1 MKMVISMKS
10 IQTSVRHEILVNKS
24 LFIGHL
30 IPVRSKDEAMKAY
43 RRIKDE
49 HTDATHHCYAFVIGQ
64 SQNEQKY
71 FDDGEPTRTAGLPMI
86 EVLLKNELTDVLAVS
101 VRYYGG
107 IKLGAGGLARAYG
120 KSISE
125 TLEEAKFVWLREFQL
140 LKVTIPF
147 DLIGAVEQPLRDRHT
162 LVNTEY
168 DESVHYFVQLA
179 TDDVK
184 AFRTWIGDQT
194 SGVASIQVIKTIKAY
209 Q

>member
-1 MKMVISMKS
+1 MKMVITMKS
-10 IQTSVRHEILVNKS
+10 IQTTVRHEILVNKS

-30 IPVRSKDEAMKAY
+30 IPVRSKDEAMKSY

-49 HTDATHHCYAFVIGQ
+49 HPDATHHCYAYVIGHA
-64 SQNEQKY
+64 QNEQKY

-86 EVLLKNELTDVLAVS
+86 EVLLKNDLTDVLAVS

-107 IKLGAGGLARAYG
+107 IKLGAGGLARTYG

-125 TLEEAKFVWLREFQL
+125 TLEEARYVWLREFQL

-147 DLIGAVEQPLRDRHT
+147 DLIGAVEQPLRDRYT

-168 DESVHYFVQLA
+168 DENVNYFVQLA

-184 AFRTWIGDQT
+184 EFRNWMADQT
-194 SGVASIQVIKTIKAY
+194 RGVATIQVIKTITAY
-209 Q
+209 